1 MYFNLSKWGI
11 VLSLMFSLIPSLFSQ
26 EKGQDSTGRTLPGI
40 KAKNDAREVKYQSA
54 TTSQDMMELT
64 SEGGKIIL
72 KPETVPEFPGG
83 PSALADFIK
92 SNLRYPKEVIK
103 QGKYGVVVVQFTIGV
118 DGTAFNPVITL
129 DKVGNGADEEV
140 KRLIQLMPK
149 WKPATL
155 QNTPVI
161 VTYTQVIN
169 FKKQNTNTQD

>member
-1 MYFNLSKWGI
+1 MISI
-11 VLSLMFSLIPSLFSQ
+11 VFTLVPSLHSQ
-26 EKGQDSTGRTLPGI
+26 EKKKDSTGQALRDI
-40 KAKNDAREVKYQSA
+40 KAKQDTREVKYQSA
-54 TTSQDMMELT
+54 TISQDMMELT
-64 SEGGKIIL
+64 SEGGKIVL

-83 PSALADFIK
+83 SSALADFIK
-92 SNLRYPKEVIK
+92 ANLRYPEEVIR
-103 QGKYGVVVVQFTIGV
+103 QGTYGVVVVQFTIGV

-129 DKVGNGADEEV
+129 DKVGNGADDEV

-169 FKKQNTNTQD
+169 FRKQTTNTQD